1 MKKNYSRYKSGD
13 IVLVKSSAGDCIP
26 NIHVKLL
33 KRVIVKETKGR
44 QVGIRKTMD
53 WPEYAGWEAT
63 PVFKEEC
70 DILRKEWS
78 IPFTNPGNDIT
89 FVYDCNI
96 IKKPRNPKSKE
107 STDNKN
113 KKRPKR
119 RYVRKK

>member
-1 MKKNYSRYKSGD
+1 LKKNYSRYKSGD
-13 IVLVKSSAGDCIP
+13 IVLVKSPAGDCIP

-33 KRVIVKETKGR
+33 KRIIVKETKGR

-53 WPEYAGWEAT
+53 WPEYSGWEAT

-89 FVYDCNI
+89 FVYDSNI
-96 IKKPRNPKSKE
+96 IKKPRNPKIKE
-107 STDNKN
+107 TVDNKN
-113 KKRPKR
+113 KKRQKR